1 MLRGGSLPW
10 KAALRHGHRTL
21 CRDCQRQ
28 LIQQRFA
35 STLQSSSRPPQT
47 RSVAAAQR
55 LQIRQF
61 SVHPARRK
69 DKPAEDD
76 PPAPDEDAEAKAQRI
91 ENELSEAP
99 RSEDGSEAKKTPAVP
114 DPIPQSSS
122 DGKPAAAGGS
132 GSDSA
137 SGNGQG
143 SGGDGGRRG
152 RRSTQ
157 LSKPVVPDVYPQIM
171 AIPIAKRPLFPGFYK
186 AITIKDPNVVAA
198 IAEMIKRGQ
207 PYVGAFLFK
216 DESMDKDIIEN
227 SEDVHDVGV
236 FAQITST
243 FPVHG
248 DEGSVTA
255 VLYPH
260 RRIKMSALMPPSR
273 TQSGISMAEVQPASE
288 EKPQTDG
295 TTENQGDVVASFEEP
310 KQEDKT
316 DKTALAVYEPT
327 AFLRK
332 YAVSLVNVD
341 NLTEMPHDKKSPIFK
356 ALTSEIVNVFKEVA
370 SLNPLF
376 RDQISDFSVSQSA
389 GNVIEEPSKLADFA
403 AAVSAGEI
411 DELQDVLQ
419 EMNIEE
425 RLSKALT
432 VLKKELMNAKLQTK
446 ISKDVESKIQKRQR
460 EYWLMEQMK
469 GIRRELGIESDGK
482 DKLVEK
488 FKEKAQKLAMP
499 EAVKKVF
506 EEELNKL
513 AHLEPAASEFNVT
526 RNYLD
531 WLTQIPWG
539 QRSAENFGIKNAITV
554 LDEDHH
560 GLKDVKDRILEFIA
574 VGKLRG
580 TVEGK
585 ILCFVGPPGVGKTSI
600 GKSIARALNRQYY
613 RFSVGGLT
621 DVAEIKGH
629 RRTYVGALPGRI
641 IQALKKCQTEN
652 PLILIDEVDKVG
664 RGHQG
669 DPSSALLELLDPEQ
683 NNSFLDHYMDVPVD
697 LSKVLFVCTANMTDT
712 IPRPLLDRMEV
723 IELSGY
729 VADEKKAIA
738 DRYLAPQAK
747 ELSGLKAADVVL
759 DASAIEE
766 LINKYCRE
774 SGVRNLKK
782 QIEKVY
788 RKSALKIVQDLGEE
802 ALPESDALTE
812 EGKAAQE
819 ASEKDKTDVKDTP
832 ETIEKETT
840 EEPRKPLQL
849 QVPDSVH
856 VSITKDNLKDYVGPP
871 IFTSD
876 RLYET
881 TPPGV
886 AMGLAWT
893 SMGGAA
899 LYVESILE
907 GALTHS
913 SRPQLERTGNLKPV
927 MKESAQI
934 AYSFAKSV
942 LANNFPENRFFD
954 HAKIHLHCPEGA
966 VQKDGPSAGITMA
979 TSFLSLAMSKAI
991 DPKLAMTGELT
1002 VTGKVLRIGGLR
1014 EKTVAARR
1022 AGCENIIFPKD
1033 NWGDWAELP
1042 EVSVS
1047 RYPCSRVSA
1056 LLTRLQNIKEGIAG
1070 HPVDWYSDVF
1080 DIVFPDA
1087 DKGEVNAMWKEQ
1099 LKGPKKQK
1107 RSKKIKDVE
1116 EDEEDED
1123 DD

>member
-1 MLRGGSLPW
+1 MQSMVCAQLLPW
-10 KAALRHGHRTL
+10 RSAVRRVPYSSLRLYSTTRRFSRTTVPFAAPRKNSRSN
-21 CRDCQRQ
+21 R
-28 LIQQRFA
+28 A
-35 STLQSSSRPPQT
+35 SPQSLQFPGLVRPLT
-47 RSVAAAQR
+47 TT
-55 LQIRQF
+55 
-61 SVHPARRK
+61 PARRK
-69 DKPAEDD
+69 ERAPDDVPEPIPVKETKAEQEKDTSVLDGKAEDSRD
-76 PPAPDEDAEAKAQRI
+76 V
-91 ENELSEAP
+91 
-99 RSEDGSEAKKTPAVP
+99 KKVP
-114 DPIPQSSS
+114 ESPVSSS
-122 DGKPAAAGGS
+122 TTPGDGNSAKSSAAGGS
-132 GSDSA
+132 GGES
-137 SGNGQG
+137 G
-143 SGGDGGRRG
+143 SGSGDGGGRRG
-152 RRSTQ
+152 RKASTEKAI
-157 LSKPVVPDVYPQIM
+157 SKPSIPEIYPQVM

-186 AITIKDPNVVAA
+186 AITVRDPNVIAA
-198 IAEMIKRGQ
+198 IQEMLRRGQ

-216 DESMDKDIIEN
+216 DEGSDKDIIE
-227 SEDVHDVGV
+227 SMDEVHNVGV
-236 FAQITST
+236 FAQITSA
-243 FPVHG
+243 FPVTG
-248 DEGSVTA
+248 ETESLTV

-260 RRIKMSALMPPSR
+260 RRIKVSKLMPPKNS
-273 TQSGISMAEVQPASE
+273 TDPPAPPVIDVKDVG
-288 EKPQTDG
+288 EKPKKEQNESG
-295 TTENQGDVVASFEEP
+295 EKSGDVVASFEESNATP
-310 KQEDKT
+310 ESGDA
-316 DKTALAVYEPT
+316 ALYEPT
-327 AFLRK
+327 AFLRDFP
-332 YAVSLVNVD
+332 VSLVNVD
-341 NLTEMPHDKKSPIFK
+341 NMVEQPYDKNSPVLR
-356 ALTSEIVNVFKEVA
+356 AVTSEIVSVFREVA
-370 SLNPLF
+370 NLNHLF
-376 RDQISDFSVSQSA
+376 RDQISTFTLTQSA
-389 GNVIEEPSKLADFA
+389 GNVHDEPAKLADFA
-403 AAVSAGEI
+403 AAVSAGEVR
-411 DELQDVLQ
+411 ELQDCL
-419 EMNIEE
+419 ETMNIEE
-425 RLSKALT
+425 RLSKALM
-432 VLKKELMNAKLQTK
+432 VLKKELMNAQLQSK
-446 ISKDVESKIQKRQR
+446 ISKDVENKIQKRQR

-482 DKLVEK
+482 DKMVEK
-488 FKEKAQKLAMP
+488 FKEKASKLAMP

-506 EEELNKL
+506 DEELNKL

-539 QRSAENFGIKNAITV
+539 QQSAENFGIKNAMTV

-652 PLILIDEVDKVG
+652 PLILIDEVDKIG

-712 IPRPLLDRMEV
+712 IPRPLLDRMEL

-729 VADEKKAIA
+729 VADEKMAIA
-738 DRYLAPQAK
+738 ERFLAPAAK
-747 ELSGLKAADVVL
+747 DLSGLGEVDVAL
-759 DASAIEE
+759 KKNAIEE

-788 RKSALKIVQDLGEE
+788 RKSALNIIRDLGEE
-802 ALPESDALTE
+802 AFPEEEALTD

-819 ASEKDKTDVKDTP
+819 ESKKDESDVKETP
-832 ETIEKETT
+832 DAIEKETT
-840 EEPRKPLQL
+840 PKPRKSMK
-849 QVPDSVH
+849 VPDGVH
-856 VSITKDNLKDYVGPP
+856 VMIDRDNLKDYVGPP
-871 IFTSD
+871 VFTSD

-907 GALTHS
+907 NALNFA
-913 SRPQLERTGNLKPV
+913 SRPGLERTGNLKNV
-927 MKESAQI
+927 MKESTVI

-942 LANNFPENRFFD
+942 LARLFPENKFFEK
-954 HAKIHLHCPEGA
+954 AKVHLHCPEGA

-979 TSFLSLAMSKAI
+979 TSLLSLALNKPL
-991 DPKLAMTGELT
+991 DPTIAMTGELT

-1022 AGCENIIFPKD
+1022 AGAKTIIFPAD
-1033 NWGDWAELP
+1033 NTSDWLELP
-1042 EVSVS
+1042 EVSFH
-1047 RYPCSRVSA
+1047 RRF
-1056 LLTRLQNIKEGIAG
+1056 TR
-1070 HPVDWYSDVF
+1070 S
-1080 DIVFPDA
+1080 
-1087 DKGEVNAMWKEQ
+1087 
-1099 LKGPKKQK
+1099 
-1107 RSKKIKDVE
+1107 SKY
-1116 EDEEDED
+1116 
-1123 DD
+1123 

>member
-1 MLRGGSLPW
+1 M
-10 KAALRHGHRTL
+10 
-21 CRDCQRQ
+21 
-28 LIQQRFA
+28 
-35 STLQSSSRPPQT
+35 
-47 RSVAAAQR
+47 
-55 LQIRQF
+55 
-61 SVHPARRK
+61 
-69 DKPAEDD
+69 
-76 PPAPDEDAEAKAQRI
+76 
-91 ENELSEAP
+91 
-99 RSEDGSEAKKTPAVP
+99 P
-114 DPIPQSSS
+114 DPIPQP
-122 DGKPAAAGGS
+122 DGKAAAGG
-132 GSDSA
+132 GSAGDA
-137 SGNGQG
+137 GQGAGSGN
-143 SGGDGGRRG
+143 DGAKGRG
-152 RRSTQ
+152 RKPSIEKQ
-157 LSKPVVPDVYPQIM
+157 LSKPTVPENYPQVM

-186 AITIKDPNVVAA
+186 AITIRDRNVVEA
-198 IAEMIKRGQ
+198 IQEMIKRGQ

-216 DESMDKDIIEN
+216 DESADKDIIEKID
-227 SEDVHDVGV
+227 DVHDVGV
-236 FAQITST
+236 FAQITSA

-248 DEGSVTA
+248 DEHSLTA

-260 RRIKMSALMPPSR
+260 RRIKMTALMPPKAGEHKEGAPPIVQ
-273 TQSGISMAEVQPASE
+273 TQPVKEEATKSDTEAS
-288 EKPQTDG
+288 P
-295 TTENQGDVVASFEEP
+295 GDVVASFEEKGSDQP
-310 KQEDKT
+310 KQLT
-316 DKTALAVYEPT
+316 IYEPT
-327 AFLRK
+327 SFLRK
-332 YAVSLVNVD
+332 FPVSLVNVE
-341 NLTEMPHDKKSPIFK
+341 NLAEIVQDKKSPTIK

-376 RDQISDFSVSQSA
+376 RDQISDFSISQSA
-389 GNVIEEPSKLADFA
+389 GNVIEEPAKLADFA

-411 DELQDVLQ
+411 EELQDVLQ
-419 EMNIEE
+419 TMDVEK
-425 RLSKALT
+425 RLHKALE
-432 VLKKELMNAKLQTK
+432 VLKKELMNAKLQSK

-488 FKEKAQKLAMP
+488 FRERAQKLAMP

-506 EEELNKL
+506 DEELNKL

-531 WLTQIPWG
+531 WITQIPWG
-539 QRSAENFGIKNAITV
+539 QRSAENFGIKNAMTV
-554 LDEDHH
+554 LDEDHY

-652 PLILIDEVDKVG
+652 PLILIDEVDKIG

-683 NNSFLDHYMDVPVD
+683 NSSFLDHYMDVPVD

-712 IPRPLLDRMEV
+712 IPRPLLDRMEM

-747 ELSGLKAADVVL
+747 ELSGLKDVDVKL
-759 DASAIEE
+759 DPSAIEE

-788 RKSALKIVQDLGEE
+788 RKSALKIIQDLGEE
-802 ALPESDALTE
+802 ALPEEQALTD
-812 EGKAAQE
+812 EGKQALE
-819 ASEKDKTDVKDTP
+819 ESKKDESDVKDTP
-832 ETIEKETT
+832 ENIEKETT
-840 EEPRKPLQL
+840 EQPRVALK
-849 QVPDSVH
+849 VPDSVS
-856 VSITKDNLKDYVGPP
+856 VNISRENLKDYVGPP
-871 IFTSD
+871 VFTSD
-876 RLYET
+876 RMYET

-899 LYVESILE
+899 LYIESILE
-907 GALTHS
+907 SALSHS
-913 SRPQLERTGNLKPV
+913 SRGGLNITGNLKPV
-927 MKESAQI
+927 MKESTTI

-942 LANNFPENRFFD
+942 IASKFPDNRFFD

-979 TSFLSLAMSKAI
+979 TSLLSLATNQKI
-991 DPKLAMTGELT
+991 DPQLAMTGELT

-1014 EKTVAARR
+1014 EKTVAAKR
-1022 AGCENIIFPKD
+1022 AGCTRILFPKD
-1033 NWGDWAELP
+1033 NFGDWEELP
-1042 EVSVS
+1042 EVSLGLSPVLA
-1047 RYPCSRVSA
+1047 RYMLTCSRTSNKA
-1056 LLTRLQNIKEGIAG
+1056 SKAMLSTGTATCSSGCSRTSTPKTSTRCGSN
-1070 HPVDWYSDVF
+1070 S
-1080 DIVFPDA
+1080 
-1087 DKGEVNAMWKEQ
+1087 
-1099 LKGPKKQK
+1099 
-1107 RSKKIKDVE
+1107 
-1116 EDEEDED
+1116 
-1123 DD
+1123 

>member
-1 MLRGGSLPW
+1 MLRGQT
-10 KAALRHGHRTL
+10 AAWRLATRYAQHSI

-28 LIQQRFA
+28 LQRQTVALSSNALSHRLLATNSTA
-35 STLQSSSRPPQT
+35 SRLQS
-47 RSVAAAQR
+47 
-55 LQIRQF
+55 RQF
-61 SVHPARRK
+61 SSHPSRRK
-69 DKPAEDD
+69 EKPKDDD
-76 PPAPDEDAEAKAQRI
+76 PVIQEGDEAQSKAEKVESELEQAPRTEDSAEAKKDDSI
-91 ENELSEAP
+91 PE
-99 RSEDGSEAKKTPAVP
+99 
-114 DPIPQSSS
+114 PIPQP
-122 DGKPAAAGGS
+122 DGKAAAGGS
-132 GSDSA
+132 GAGDA
-137 SGNGQG
+137 GQG
-143 SGGDGGRRG
+143 AGSGSDGGRGRG
-152 RRSTQ
+152 RKPSIEKQ
-157 LSKPVVPDVYPQIM
+157 LSKPTVPENYPQVM

-186 AITIKDPNVVAA
+186 AITIRDRNVVEA
-198 IAEMIKRGQ
+198 IQEMIKRGQ

-216 DESMDKDIIEN
+216 DESADKDIIEKID
-227 SEDVHDVGV
+227 DVHEVGV
-236 FAQITST
+236 FAQITSA

-248 DEGSVTA
+248 DEHSLTA

-260 RRIKMSALMPPSR
+260 RRIKMTALMPPKAAE
-273 TQSGISMAEVQPASE
+273 QKDGAPPVAEVQPVKE
-288 EKPQTDG
+288 EGTKPE
-295 TTENQGDVVASFEEP
+295 TEGSPGDVVASFEERGSDQP
-310 KQEDKT
+310 KQLT
-316 DKTALAVYEPT
+316 IYGPT
-327 AFLRK
+327 SFLRK
-332 YAVSLVNVD
+332 FPVSLVNVE
-341 NLTEMPHDKKSPIFK
+341 NLAEIVQDKKSPTIK

-376 RDQISDFSVSQSA
+376 RDQISDFSISQSA
-389 GNVIEEPSKLADFA
+389 GNVIEEPAKLADFA

-411 DELQDVLQ
+411 EELQDVLQ
-419 EMNIEE
+419 TMDVEK
-425 RLSKALT
+425 RLHKALE
-432 VLKKELMNAKLQTK
+432 VLKKELMNAKLQSK

-482 DKLVEK
+482 DKLVDK
-488 FKEKAQKLAMP
+488 FRERGQKLAMP

-506 EEELNKL
+506 DEELNKL

-531 WLTQIPWG
+531 WITQIPWG
-539 QRSAENFGIKNAITV
+539 QRSAENFGIKNAMTV
-554 LDEDHH
+554 LDEDHY

-652 PLILIDEVDKVG
+652 PLILIDEVDKIG

-712 IPRPLLDRMEV
+712 IPRPLLDRMEM

-747 ELSGLKAADVVL
+747 ELAGLKDVDINL

-766 LINKYCRE
+766 LINKYARE

-782 QIEKVY
+782 HIEKVY
-788 RKSALKIVQDLGEE
+788 RKSALKIIQDIGEE
-802 ALPESDALTE
+802 ALPEEKALTE
-812 EGKAAQE
+812 EGKQAMNE
-819 ASEKDKTDVKDTP
+819 SKKDESDVKDTP
-832 ETIEKETT
+832 ENIEKETT
-840 EEPRKPLQL
+840 EQPRIALK
-849 QVPDSVH
+849 VPKSVS
-856 VSITKDNLKDYVGPP
+856 VNISRENLKDYVGPP
-871 IFTSD
+871 VFTSD

-886 AMGLAWT
+886 VMGLAWT

-899 LYVESILE
+899 LYVESIVE
-907 GALTHS
+907 SALSNS
-913 SRPQLERTGNLKPV
+913 SRAGLNITGNLKQV
-927 MKESAQI
+927 MKESTTI

-942 LANNFPENRFFD
+942 IVQKFPDNKFFD

-979 TSFLSLAMSKAI
+979 TSLLSLAMNQKV
-991 DPKLAMTGELT
+991 DPQLAMTGELT
-1002 VTGKVLRIGGLR
+1002 VTGKVLRIGGL
-1014 EKTVAARR
+1014 KAKAVAAKR
-1022 AGCENIIFPKD
+1022 AGCTRILFPKD
-1033 NWGDWAELP
+1033 NAGDWEELP
-1042 EVSVS
+1042 E
-1047 RYPCSRVSA
+1047 
-1056 LLTRLQNIKEGIAG
+1056 NIKDGLEGHA
-1070 HPVDWYSDVF
+1070 VDWYSDVMN
-1080 DIVFPDA
+1080 IVFPTLNT
-1087 DKGEVNAMWKEQ
+1087 KEINTMWKQQ
-1099 LKGPKKQK
+1099 LKEDKK
-1107 RSKKIKDVE
+1107 RSKKDKE
-1116 EDEEDED
+1116 KDED
-1123 DD
+1123 SDDD